1 MKNKLSTSLWVL
13 ILTLFGTM
21 PLFAQNN
28 VHQGSPSSF
37 MFIPGG
43 NIASNSWVQAKYNT
57 SGYQAP
63 NSVGVE
69 GTVATTFDGSG
80 NHSHAFVKRNTNGSS
95 QTECTTCYPS
105 PSYNQFRPIL
115 APKWDGSPGY
125 EDTVIQ
131 LGCRQSYGDHSH
143 SMSYT
148 FVPDTV
154 NPVLLLQYMLAAEN
168 KLSGGHDFSGNPYI
182 DIRVTNANTGQLLNL
197 GYYPN
202 DYYTNFVQTSTGSTA
217 FNFNATVNGNF
228 GPHGVWNPDDY
239 SDNPNYQGNTSWP
252 YSRYFFI
259 APGSGGSSPRRLEM
273 TPCWAEMNDP
283 SSVMRPEFC
292 PRGSSHCTSE
302 ISSDAPTVVH
312 YRWNVVAF
320 NLTEQARQGIP
331 VKLSL
336 EQYGCTYTAHWA
348 ELYYTAKMVP
358 GDVKADACNSDTA
371 ITLEVPWG
379 FKSYLWC
386 HGLDEDSIRYPHTDA
401 NGNMSEGQTLV
412 LNRNNEA
419 IWPYYCCLME
429 SYTGVPFVYKA
440 YFKIYDLQSH
450 VKVEQINNHDCSI
463 TFEFSDTSMTNK
475 LTPKV
480 LNGEPAGGYDTTK
493 LYNPQGGDAQIIRT
507 WLYKTPSGD
516 VHEFPQHTHDS
527 TFTMTFTPTELQNYA
542 YVGIFIQ
549 NAARTCCST
558 DTGWIRLDP
567 DTSYLQEGTGR
578 DTIITCEERVVYDP
592 ATFGDFYTWTSPGT
606 RTVTYTGASWNGCDS
621 LVKVTYIMQQPKVN
635 AVIPSVEY
643 CDEFSTTLS
652 VDATVVPDA
661 YRWSYYY
668 QSDTTFEEGVDNT
681 TPTITVTRP
690 GTYSV
695 TITDQS
701 GCVASGE
708 VTIDPCEPFINLP
721 SAITPSRPDGLND
734 CIEVVQRSLL
744 ESLEFS
750 VYTRTGE
757 LIYYT
762 KDKDFCWDGRING
775 ELYTNVTYVYV
786 LRVKDYNGKS
796 SMFKGTLLVL

>member
-1 MKNKLSTSLWVL
+1 
-13 ILTLFGTM
+13 
-21 PLFAQNN
+21 
-28 VHQGSPSSF
+28 
-37 MFIPGG
+37 MFIPGTGG
-43 NIASNSWVQAKYNT
+43 NIGSNSWVQAKYNT

-63 NSVGVE
+63 NTNGVE
-69 GTVATTFDGSG
+69 GTVVSTYNGSG
-80 NHSHAFVKRNTNGSS
+80 NHSHAFITRNPNSTT

-131 LGCRQSYGDHSH
+131 MGCRQSYGDHSH
-143 SMSYT
+143 SMTYT

-168 KLSGGHDFSGNPYI
+168 KMSGGHDFSGNPFI
-182 DIRVTNANTGQLLNL
+182 DIRVTNANGQLLNL

-202 DYYTNFVQTSTGSTA
+202 DYYTNFVQTSTGSNAFDFTA
-217 FNFNATVNGNF
+217 NVNGNF
-228 GPHGVWNPDDY
+228 GPHGPWTLDY
-239 SDNPNYQGNTSWP
+239 NNNPNYQANTSWP

-259 APGSGGSSPRRLEM
+259 APGSGGTSPRRLEM
-273 TPCWAEMNDP
+273 TPCWAEMRDY

-292 PRGSSHCTSE
+292 PRGSAGCTSD

-348 ELYYTAKMVP
+348 ELYYTVKMVP
-358 GDVKADACNSDTA
+358 GDVKADACNADTA

-379 FKSYLWC
+379 FKSYVWC
-386 HGLDEDSIRYPHTDA
+386 HGLDEDSVRYPHVDA
-401 NGNMSEGQTLV
+401 YGNFSEGQTLV
-412 LNRNNEA
+412 LNRNSEA

-440 YFKIYDLQSH
+440 YFKIFDLQSR
-450 VKVEQINNHDCSI
+450 VSKYQINNGDCSI
-463 TFEFSDTSMTNK
+463 TYHIADSSIANK
-475 LTPKV
+475 LTPTV
-480 LNGEPAGGYDTTK
+480 QNGEPTGGYDTTK
-493 LYNPQGGDAQIIRT
+493 LSGSQYVRT
-507 WLYKTPSGD
+507 WLYKTPAGV
-516 VHEFPQHTHDS
+516 VHAFPQNTHDS
-527 TFTMTFTPTELQNYA
+527 VFVKTFTAAELNEYA
-542 YVGIFIQ
+542 YIGIYIE
-549 NAARTCCST
+549 NAEGTCST
-558 DTGWIRLDP
+558 IDTGWVPLMP
-567 DTSYLQEGTGR
+567 DTTYLEEGVGV
-578 DTIITCEERVVYDP
+578 DTIVTCEERVVYDP
-592 ATFGDFYTWTSPGT
+592 ATFGDLYTWTSPGT
-606 RTVTYTGASWNGCDS
+606 RTVTYPGATVYGCDS

-635 AVIPSVEY
+635 QVIPSVEY

-652 VDATVVPDA
+652 VEATVEPES
-661 YRWSYYY
+661 YLWSYFY

-681 TPTITVTRP
+681 AATITVTRP

-695 TITDQS
+695 TITDRS
-701 GCVASGE
+701 GCTASGE

-721 SAITPSRPDGLND
+721 NTITPSRPDGLND
-734 CIEVVQRSLL
+734 CIEVTQRSLL
-744 ESLEFS
+744 ESLEFA

-757 LIYYT
+757 LVYYT
-762 KDKDFCWDGRING
+762 KDKDFCWDGTVNG
-775 ELYTNVTYVYV
+775 KLYTNVTYVYV
-786 LRVKDYNGKS
+786 LRVKDYNGKA
-796 SMFKGTLLVL
+796 SMFKGTVLVL

>member
-1 MKNKLSTSLWVL
+1 MKNKLLTFLWVL
-13 ILTLFGTM
+13 ILTSFGTM

-28 VHQGSPSSF
+28 VHQGSPTSF

-57 SGYQAP
+57 NGYQAP
-63 NSVGVE
+63 SSIGVE

-80 NHSHAFVKRNTNGSS
+80 NHSHAFIKRNPNGSS

-202 DYYTNFVQTSTGSTA
+202 DYYTNFVQTSTGSNA
-217 FNFNATVNGNF
+217 FDFNATVNGNF

-273 TPCWAEMNDP
+273 TPCWAEMKDY

-292 PRGSSHCTSE
+292 PRGNANCTSD

-401 NGNMSEGQTLV
+401 NGNMSEGQTLM
-412 LNRNNEA
+412 LNRNNES

-440 YFKIYDLQSH
+440 YFKIYDLQSN
-450 VKVEQINNHDCSI
+450 VRAEQINNEDCSI
-463 TFEFSDTSMTNK
+463 TYEFTDLSITNK

-480 LNGEPAGGYDTTK
+480 QNGEPVGGYDTTK
-493 LYNPQGGDAQIIRT
+493 LYNPQGAPQQIIRT
-507 WLYKTPSGD
+507 WLYKTPTGD
-516 VHEFPQHTHDS
+516 VYEFPQHTHDS
-527 TFTMTFTPTELQNYA
+527 TFTKTFTAAELQDYA

-549 NAARTCCST
+549 NASQTCSST
-558 DTGWIRLDP
+558 DTGWIPLMP
-567 DTSYLQEGTGR
+567 DTSYLQEGAGR

-681 TPTITVTRP
+681 APTITVTRP

-757 LIYYT
+757 LVYYT

>member
-1 MKNKLSTSLWVL
+1 MKNKLLTFLWVL
-13 ILTLFGTM
+13 MLTSFGTM
-21 PLFAQNN
+21 SLFAQSTI
-28 VHQGSPSSF
+28 HQGSPTSF
-37 MFIPGG
+37 MFIPGNGG
-43 NIASNSWVQAKYNT
+43 NIGTNSWVQAKYYT

-69 GTVATTFDGSG
+69 GSVATTFDGSG
-80 NHSHAFVKRNTNGSS
+80 NHSHAFVKRNPNGSN

-105 PSYNQFRPIL
+105 PTYNQFRPIL

-131 LGCRQSYGDHSH
+131 LGCRQSYGKHSH
-143 SMSYT
+143 AMIYT

-168 KLSGGHDFSGNPYI
+168 KLSGGHDFSGNPFI
-182 DIRVTNANTGQLLNL
+182 DIKVTNANTGQLLNL

-202 DYYTNFVQTSTGSTA
+202 DYYTNFVQTSTGTNA
-217 FNFNATVNGNF
+217 FDFNATVNGNF

-239 SDNPNYQGNTSWP
+239 SDNPNYQGNNSWP

-259 APGSGGSSPRRLEM
+259 APGSGGTSPRRLEM
-273 TPCWAEMNDP
+273 TPCWAEMKDY

-292 PRGSSHCTSE
+292 PRGNANCTSD
-302 ISSDAPTVVH
+302 ISGDAPTVVH

-336 EQYGCTYTAHWA
+336 EQYGCTYTAHWS
-348 ELYYTAKMVP
+348 ELYYTVKMVP

-386 HGLDEDSIRYPHTDA
+386 HGLDENGIRYPHTDA

-440 YFKIYDLQSH
+440 YFKIFDLQSR
-450 VKVEQINNHDCSI
+450 VSIYQINNEDCSI
-463 TFEFSDTSMTNK
+463 TFHFADSSIASK
-475 LTPKV
+475 LTPTV
-480 LNGEPAGGYDTTK
+480 QNGEPIGGYDTTK
-493 LYNPQGGDAQIIRT
+493 LLGSQYERT
-507 WLYKTPSGD
+507 WLYKTPTG
-516 VHEFPQHTHDS
+516 VVRAFPQNTHDS
-527 TFTMTFTPTELQNYA
+527 TFVKTFTAAELQEYA
-542 YVGIFIQ
+542 YVGLYIE
-549 NAARTCCST
+549 NAEGTCNT
-558 DTGWIRLDP
+558 IDTGWVRLMP
-567 DTSYLQEGTGR
+567 DSSYVEGSEGR
-578 DTIITCEERVVYDP
+578 DTIITCEERIVYDP
-592 ATFGDFYTWTSPGT
+592 GTFGDFYTWTSPGT
-606 RTVTYTGASWNGCDS
+606 RTVTYPGATIYGCDS

-635 AVIPSVEY
+635 EVIPSVEY

-652 VDATVVPDA
+652 VDATVDPVA
-661 YRWSYYY
+661 YRWAYYY

-681 TPTITVTRP
+681 APTVTVTRP

-701 GCVASGE
+701 GCEASGE

-744 ESLEFS
+744 ESLEFA

-757 LIYYT
+757 LVYYT
-762 KDKDFCWDGRING
+762 KDKDFCWDGTVNG
-775 ELYTNVTYVYV
+775 KLYTNVTYIYV

-796 SMFKGTLLVL
+796 SMFKGTVLVL

>member
-1 MKNKLSTSLWVL
+1 MKNKLLTFLWVL
-13 ILTLFGTM
+13 ILTSFGTM

-28 VHQGSPSSF
+28 VHQGSPTSF

-57 SGYQAP
+57 NGYQAP
-63 NSVGVE
+63 SSIGVE

-80 NHSHAFVKRNTNGSS
+80 NHSHAFIKRNPNGSS

-202 DYYTNFVQTSTGSTA
+202 DYYTNFVQTSTGSNA
-217 FNFNATVNGNF
+217 FDFNATVNGNF

-273 TPCWAEMNDP
+273 TPCWAEMKDY

-292 PRGSSHCTSE
+292 PRGNANCTSD

-401 NGNMSEGQTLV
+401 NGNMSEGQTLM
-412 LNRNNEA
+412 LNRNNES

-440 YFKIYDLQSH
+440 YFKIYDLQSN
-450 VKVEQINNHDCSI
+450 VRAEQINNEDCSI
-463 TFEFSDTSMTNK
+463 TYEFTDLSITNK

-480 LNGEPAGGYDTTK
+480 QNGEPAGGYDTTK
-493 LYNPQGGDAQIIRT
+493 LYNPQGAPQQILRT
-507 WLYKTPSGD
+507 WLYKTPTGD
-516 VHEFPQHTHDS
+516 VYEFPQHTHDS
-527 TFTMTFTPTELQNYA
+527 TFTKTFTAAELQDYA

-549 NAARTCCST
+549 NASRTCSST
-558 DTGWIRLDP
+558 DTGWTPLMP
-567 DTSYLQEGTGR
+567 DTSYLQEGMGR

-592 ATFGDFYTWTSPGT
+592 ATFGDLYTWTSPGT
-606 RTVTYTGASWNGCDS
+606 RTVTYTGACWNGCDS

-681 TPTITVTRP
+681 APTITVTRP

-708 VTIDPCEPFINLP
+708 ISIDPCEPFINLP

-757 LIYYT
+757 LVYYT

>member
-681 TPTITVTRP
+681 APTITVTRP